1 MLMYYRS
8 FFKGKYYSASQDTCV
23 HTISSLKLYLDV
35 QAIKS
40 FLYWVTFQAEF
51 RSNTHTAA
59 ACCWVDSSRK
69 PWIQTSVGLLFCL
82 FCFFSFCLKKMNN
95 ETTTLISLKEAMKR
109 LLRATGREQAWVSF
123 SGKMGRRRM
132 KNKNRQIATG
142 MLIRIPFL
150 LMCSGSKIVSI
161 NNKNLLLGAIFHS
174 INACAI
180 CWAYKN
186 KQNVISVLKELT
198 AFGITDLFKN
208 AYNLMWLTLQWWCS

>member
-1 MLMYYRS
+1 MLMYYGS

-51 RSNTHTAA
+51 RSNTYTAA

-109 LLRATGREQAWVSF
+109 LLRVTGREQAWVGF

-132 KNKNRQIATG
+132 KNKNRQITTG
-142 MLIRIPFL
+142 MLIRILFL

-161 NNKNLLLGAIFHS
+161 NNKEKSPPRCYIPF
-174 INACAI
+174 
-180 CWAYKN
+180 
-186 KQNVISVLKELT
+186 
-198 AFGITDLFKN
+198 D
-208 AYNLMWLTLQWWCS
+208 

>member
-1 MLMYYRS
+1 
-8 FFKGKYYSASQDTCV
+8 
-23 HTISSLKLYLDV
+23 
-35 QAIKS
+35 
-40 FLYWVTFQAEF
+40 
-51 RSNTHTAA
+51 
-59 ACCWVDSSRK
+59 
-69 PWIQTSVGLLFCL
+69 
-82 FCFFSFCLKKMNN
+82 MNN

-142 MLIRIPFL
+142 
-150 LMCSGSKIVSI
+150 
-161 NNKNLLLGAIFHS
+161 NKNLLLGAIFHS
-174 INACAI
+174 INACTI

-208 AYNLMWLTLQWWCS
+208 AYNLM